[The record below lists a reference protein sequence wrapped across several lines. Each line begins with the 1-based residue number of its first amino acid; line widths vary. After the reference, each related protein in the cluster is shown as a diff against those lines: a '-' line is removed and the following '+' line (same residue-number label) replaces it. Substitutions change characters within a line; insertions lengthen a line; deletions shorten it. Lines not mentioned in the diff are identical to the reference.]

1 MNTVFSID
9 VEEWFHILETDSVS
23 KTIADWDN
31 YPSRINESME
41 LLFDVLDR
49 HNVKATLFFLG
60 WVGEKYP
67 HIVKEAQKRGH
78 EIASHGCYHDLVY
91 ELGYKKFKEDIGRS
105 KKILEDISGVEVK
118 GYRAPGFSLT
128 PAASWAYPA
137 LIEEGFT
144 YSSSIYPAKRAH
156 GFFTEFGDDPRE
168 IVFGGKSVLEFP
180 MTVLGAPLT
189 SLSCFGGGYFR
200 LFPVTWFKAAAEM
213 VKKKNRNLIFYI
225 HPRDIDPEQPRL
237 DMPMSRMFKSYIN
250 VGSALSKIDKILDGE
265 NYTCFEDVIAHTDV
279 SSLPKA
285 LVRTDKGMN
294 QTYLS
299 FEKKEAGATRDLRSP
314 QRPIRVAATK

>member
-23 KTIADWDN
+23 KTISDWDQ
-31 YPSRINESME
+31 YPSRINESMNM
-41 LLFDVLDR
+41 LFDVLDR

-67 HIVKEAQKRGH
+67 HIVKEACKRGH
-78 EIASHGCYHDLVY
+78 EIASHGYYHDLVY
-91 ELGYKKFKEDIGRS
+91 ELGYKKFREDIRRS
-105 KKILEDISGVEVK
+105 KALLEDLCGQEVR

-128 PAASWAYPA
+128 PEASWAYPA

-156 GFFTEFGDDPRE
+156 GFFTDFGDEPRE
-168 IVFGGKSVLEFP
+168 IIYQGKSIIEFP
-180 MTVLGAPLT
+180 MTVLEAPFT

-200 LFPVTWFKAAAEM
+200 LFPVSWYKAATEM
-213 VKKKNRNLIFYI
+213 LKKKDKNLIFYI
-225 HPRDIDPEQPRL
+225 HPRDIDIEQPKL
-237 DMPMSRMFKSYIN
+237 DLPMKRKIKSYIN
-250 VGSALSKIDKILDGE
+250 VGSALSKIDRILEGE
-265 NYTCFEDVIAHTDV
+265 NYTCFEKVIEKTQI

-285 LVRTDKGMN
+285 IVHTEKGIDRTFLN
-294 QTYLS
+294 
-299 FEKKEAGATRDLRSP
+299 FEKKLGTVQEKRNPRRVIPIATTD
-314 QRPIRVAATK
+314 